1 MTDPKLWTEL
11 VSYGIGVA
19 LSPIHLLLLLLLLLL
34 LGDTPRRRGGLFVV
48 GWWLTSA
55 LVVLGLLT
63 LGHGLLLDMSHGSKH
78 RTGLDLI
85 AGGAL
90 VALGGR
96 ELIRS
101 WLNQDGPP
109 GWSRS
114 VDRFAALPL
123 PLLLLI
129 SSATEIIS
137 PDDLLLFAKTAGVI
151 LAQGLSLQG
160 EIASSLMFS
169 LSASVLLLLPLVA
182 VLLERERVLP
192 MLQQGKTTLLNRGE
206 LVVGSVSLG
215 LGGYLSWQGIAGLA
229 LP

>member
-19 LSPIHLLLLLLLLLL
+19 LSPIHVVLLLLLL
-34 LGDTPRRRGGLFVV
+34 LGDAPRRRGGLFVA
-48 GWWLTSA
+48 GWWITSV
-55 LVVLGLLT
+55 LVVFGLLT
-63 LGHGLLLDMSHGSKH
+63 LGHGLLLDMSHGSTH
-78 RTGLDLI
+78 RTGLDLL

-90 VALGGR
+90 VSLGGR

-101 WLNQDGPP
+101 WFHQDGPP
-109 GWSRS
+109 GWSQS

-151 LAQGLSLQG
+151 LAQGLSMRR
-160 EIASSLMFS
+160 EIASSLVFS
-169 LSASVLLLLPLVA
+169 LLSASVLLLLPLVA
-182 VLLERERVLP
+182 VLLGRERVLP

-215 LGGYLSWQGIAGLA
+215 LGGYLSWQGITGLA
-229 LP
+229 LR

>member
-1 MTDPKLWTEL
+1 M
-11 VSYGIGVA
+11 
-19 LSPIHLLLLLLLLLL
+19 
-34 LGDTPRRRGGLFVV
+34 
-48 GWWLTSA
+48 
-55 LVVLGLLT
+55 
-63 LGHGLLLDMSHGSKH
+63 
-78 RTGLDLI
+78 
-85 AGGAL
+85 
-90 VALGGR
+90 
-96 ELIRS
+96 
-101 WLNQDGPP
+101 
-109 GWSRS
+109 
-114 VDRFAALPL
+114 DRFAALPL

-160 EIASSLMFS
+160 EIASLMFS

-182 VLLERERVLP
+182 VLLGRERVLP

-215 LGGYLSWQGIAGLA
+215 LGGYLSCKAA